1 MEDIIISRPMI
12 NDEWLEELSKQ
23 DVATVHE
30 AMGQIGALTHEFRPI
45 RNGMK
50 MCGRALTVKCHSG
63 DNIMLIKAISMAR
76 PGDVVIA
83 DMGRITDN
91 GPFGEV
97 LAVDAVMH
105 GVRGLVVNCGVRDSA
120 AIAKMGF
127 PVFSTGISVFGTSK
141 ASKGTINHPIVIGNV
156 LVNPGDIVLGD
167 DDGVVIIP
175 FVMAEK
181 ALAAANAR
189 TAKEVKVMERLRKG
203 ESLFTIYG
211 YQTQFD
217 ALGITE
223 EVTEQ

>member
-1 MEDIIISRPMI
+1 MKDVIKTRPIIS
-12 NDEWLEELSKQ
+12 DELLKGLSQQ

-50 MCGRALTVKCHSG
+50 LCGRALTVQCHSG
-63 DNIMLIKAISMAR
+63 DNIMLIKAISMAT

-97 LAVDAVMH
+97 LAVDAVAH
-105 GVRGLVVNCGVRDSA
+105 GVCGLVVNCSVRDTA
-120 AIAKMGF
+120 AIAEMNF

-141 ASKGTINHPIVIGNV
+141 ASRGTINHPIVVGNV

-167 DDGVVIIP
+167 DDGVVVIP
-175 FVMAEK
+175 FDMAEK
-181 ALAAANAR
+181 ALQAANAR
-189 TAKEVKVMERLRKG
+189 TEKEAKVMTRIRSG
-203 ESLFTIYG
+203 ESLFDIYN
-211 YQTQFD
+211 YQKQFD

-223 EVTEQ
+223 E

>member
-1 MEDIIISRPMI
+1 MKDVIKTRPMI
-12 NDEWLEELSKQ
+12 SDELLEGLSKQ

-45 RNGMK
+45 INGMK

-63 DNIMLIKAISMAR
+63 DNIMLIKAISMAK

-83 DMGRITDN
+83 DMGRIIDN

-97 LAVDAVMH
+97 LAVDALMH
-105 GVRGLVVNCGVRDSA
+105 GVCGLVVNCSVRDTA
-120 AIAKMGF
+120 AIAELGF

-141 ASKGTINHPIVIGNV
+141 ASKGTVNHPIVVGNV

-175 FVMAEK
+175 FDIAEK
-181 ALAAANAR
+181 ALTAAEAR
-189 TAKEVKVMERLRKG
+189 KAKEAKVMERLRNG
-203 ESLFTIYG
+203 ESLFNIYG
-211 YQTQFD
+211 YQKQFD

-223 EVTEQ
+223 EITEE